1 MVNSESTARIWERQ
15 SGGGERTNSISNLEI
30 KRVSNG
36 YKLQNGCPPVVPRRG
51 RELLL
56 FIITLLVQCDIFL
69 FSKVANVC
77 LYLLFKRRIY
87 VLDQCSASRDKRSN
101 EMSVGCIEGSTIYAE
116 T

>member
-1 MVNSESTARIWERQ
+1 MS
-15 SGGGERTNSISNLEI
+15 
-30 KRVSNG
+30 
-36 YKLQNGCPPVVPRRG
+36 KLQTSKWLPPVVPRWG

-56 FIITLLVQCDIFL
+56 SIITLSVQCDIFL

-77 LYLLFKRRIY
+77 LYLLFKRRIS